1 MGKKTFNLEERVID
15 YAVSIIKLV
24 DKLPKSYAGQHLGA
38 QLLRS
43 GTSPSLHYGEAK
55 AAESKNDFVHKM
67 KVCLKELRET
77 FICLKIIR
85 KSDLIKD
92 EVFLSEVIN
101 ETNELISI
109 FVKSIDTA
117 TKSQSK

>member
-15 YAVSIIKLV
+15 YAVSVIKLV
-24 DKLPKSYAGQHLGA
+24 DKLPKSYAGQHLGG

-43 GTSPSLHYGEAK
+43 GTSPSLNYGEAK
-55 AAESKNDFVHKM
+55 AAESKNDFIHKM
-67 KVCLKELRET
+67 KVCLKEFRET
-77 FICLKIIR
+77 FICLKIIWR
-85 KSDLIKD
+85 SKLIKD
-92 EVFLSEVIN
+92 EVFINEVIT

-117 TKSQSK
+117 TKSKTQ